1 MSERKFLTP
10 EFGPLSG
17 IRILGSGSA
26 VAMPSAGNMLAD
38 LGAEFIHIERP
49 GKGDITTRSL
59 SDIWHQ
65 EARNRLSLTLEL
77 DLHKPEIKETFM
89 DLIKHSDVF
98 MENQVWLDKFGI
110 YDEELLAAN
119 PKLVIVHV
127 SGFGSEAFGG
137 AEGFTGRASYD
148 IIGQAFSGYLSLNG
162 SEELPYVEKPYTND
176 FVTALWVAFSVMSA
190 LRHVEKTGEGQIIDV
205 SQYEAMARIT
215 AGEYVKA
222 QRTNKNPARSLT
234 NDSLQ
239 PFGLYR
245 TKGNDF
251 VAIASA
257 SPGVYHRVLD
267 SVGFDKEAYP
277 FDEVAMGSKNLQSEK
292 GQEFDT
298 KFRQWCLEHTA
309 DEVDDIMA
317 QHRVPCSKVNTMQDV
332 LEHPHFES
340 RNNWAEYEN
349 KQTGFTAKSFGAFP
363 HFSKTPGKVW
373 RGAPDVGDDTEAIL
387 KEIINLPEDKI
398 QILKEKGYI

>member
-1 MSERKFLTP
+1 MMERTFLTP

-17 IRILGSGSA
+17 IRVLGSGSA

-49 GKGDITTRSL
+49 GKGDVTTRTL

-65 EARNRLSLTLEL
+65 EARNRLSFTLEL
-77 DLHKPEIKETFM
+77 DLHKPEVKEIFM
-89 DLIKHSDVF
+89 ELIKKSDVF

-110 YDEELLAAN
+110 YDEELLEAN

-127 SGFGSEAFGG
+127 SGFGSESFGG

-162 SEELPYVEKPYTND
+162 NEEKPYVEKPYTND
-176 FVTALWVAFSVMSA
+176 FVSALWVAFGVVSA
-190 LRHVEKTGEGQIIDV
+190 LRHAEKTGKGQIIDV

-222 QRTNKNPARSLT
+222 QRTGKNPTRSFE
-234 NDSLQ
+234 NDSIQ

-245 TKGNDF
+245 TKGNAF

-257 SPGVYHRVLD
+257 SPGVYNRVLEA
-267 SVGFDKEAYP
+267 VGFEQEAYP
-277 FDEVAMGSKNLQSEK
+277 FREVAMGAANLQSEK
-292 GQEFDT
+292 GQEFDA
-298 KFRQWCLEHTA
+298 KFRQWCLDHTA
-309 DEVDDIMA
+309 DEVDEIMA
-317 QHRVPCSKVNTMQDV
+317 QYRVPCSKVNTMLDV
-332 LEHPHFES
+332 LEHPHFEA
-340 RNNWAEYEN
+340 RDNWVEYEN
-349 KQTGFTAKSFGAFP
+349 KQTGFTAKSFGVFP
-363 HFSKTPGKVW
+363 KFSETPGKVW
-373 RGAPDVGDDTEAIL
+373 RGAPDVGDDTDGIL
-387 KEIINLPEDKI
+387 KDILGFSDEKI
-398 QILKEKGYI
+398 QTLKEKNLI